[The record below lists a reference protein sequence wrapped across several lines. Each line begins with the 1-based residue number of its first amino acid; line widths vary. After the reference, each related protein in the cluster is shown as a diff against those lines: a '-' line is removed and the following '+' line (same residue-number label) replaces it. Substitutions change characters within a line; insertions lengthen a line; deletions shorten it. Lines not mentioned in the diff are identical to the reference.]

1 MRLRLPWLKW
11 VMPGLIMWAMPDLVL
26 GQRVIDVWRL
36 RVVAHVWGLLPVMS
50 LLLPV
55 LARCLWVL
63 GQVRKLL
70 RLVLAVNWL
79 LCERVLCLLVLW
91 RNWAFFFIVRL
102 FRPEL
107 LLNLVLKPLVSFL
120 EELFLLYLVLKLLH
134 FVC

>member
-1 MRLRLPWLKW
+1 
-11 VMPGLIMWAMPDLVL
+11 MPGLIMWAMPDLVL
-26 GQRVIDVWRL
+26 GHGVIDVWRL
-36 RVVAHVWGLLPVMS
+36 RVVAHMWGLLPVMS

-63 GQVRKLL
+63 GPVRKLL

-79 LCERVLCLLVLW
+79 LCEQVLCLLVLR

-107 LLNLVLKPLVSFL
+107 LLNLVLEPLASFL

-134 FVC
+134 FVR